1 MVNLRIFANKNLSTQ
16 NFVSTINHESKIM
29 MNRVSQ
35 ILTTLA
41 TISITV
47 LPATAMEAPLAKLV
61 ASNNHASDATHQIEQ
76 ATQTNYCVYI
86 AWADAWKC
94 R

>member
-1 MVNLRIFANKNLSTQ
+1 MV
-16 NFVSTINHESKIM
+16 
-29 MNRVSQ
+29 NRVSQ

-47 LPATAMEAPLAKLV
+47 LPATAIEAPLSKSL
-61 ASNNHASDATHQIEQ
+61 ASTNNASDATHQIEQ
-76 ATQTNYCVYI
+76 ATETNYCVYI
-86 AWADAWKC
+86 SWAGVWKC

>member
-1 MVNLRIFANKNLSTQ
+1 MVNLSIFANKNLSTQ

-47 LPATAMEAPLAKLV
+47 LPATAMEASLSKSLA
-61 ASNNHASDATHQIEQ
+61 STNNASDATHQIEQ
-76 ATQTNYCVYI
+76 ATETNYCVYI